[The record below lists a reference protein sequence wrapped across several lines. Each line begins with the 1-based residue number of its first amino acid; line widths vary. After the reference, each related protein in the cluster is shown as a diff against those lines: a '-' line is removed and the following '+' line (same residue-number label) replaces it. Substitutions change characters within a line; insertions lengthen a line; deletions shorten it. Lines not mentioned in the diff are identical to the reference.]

1 MSDSDRKQSA
11 SPPAAAVRAGRRSY
25 DPPVGT
31 TPPSI
36 APGSGEEMFGK
47 PPFSPEGEPRYY
59 GTGVP
64 GYRSGPG
71 FTGGYYGYGEEPPE
85 VPTELEQDHSTGPK
99 GYQRSDERMREDIC
113 DALMRARSLDTSNVT
128 VAVSDA
134 RVVLEGT
141 VPERRMKHAIEDLA
155 AACPGVQDVEN
166 RVRVQTPAPSA

>member
-1 MSDSDRKQSA
+1 MSDNDGRQTA
-11 SPPAAAVRAGRRSY
+11 SPPAAAVCAGRRSH

-31 TPPSI
+31 TPRPI
-36 APGSGEEMFGK
+36 APDSSEEMFGK
-47 PPFSPEGEPRYY
+47 PPFSPESEPRLH

-64 GYRSGPG
+64 GY
-71 FTGGYYGYGEEPPE
+71 GEQPPE
-85 VPTELEQDHSTGPK
+85 VPTELEQDHATGPK
-99 GYQRSDERMREDIC
+99 GYQRSDARMREDIR
-113 DALMRARSLDTSNVT
+113 DVLMRARSLDTRNVT

-166 RVRVQTPAPSA
+166 RVRVQTPAPSG